1 MSAGEHGREDAA
13 NDDSIDAGADF
24 SEYHDDLAA
33 VERRVARTLDPG
45 VRAFVVA
52 VAILVLI
59 LATALPHTGA
69 ASGWDVL
76 LRDDDAHRVGITLPS
91 TLFVWFSLIAGV
103 LVSGAAVL
111 TRSWAVAWLA
121 TAGCAITVVLGVLAI
136 WSRQTPLLS
145 GERSGPGLGLLLAWF
160 AVVVLT
166 ATWVRLAWA
175 HSATVAAAVGPD
187 PRGLPRLR

>member
-1 MSAGEHGREDAA
+1 MLPVSAQEHGREDSG
-13 NDDSIDAGADF
+13 NDTVGDF

-33 VERRVARTLDPG
+33 VERRVARTLDAG

-59 LATALPHTGA
+59 LATALPHTGP

-76 LRDDDAHRVGITLPS
+76 LRDDEAHRVGITLPS
-91 TLFVWFSLIAGV
+91 TLFVWFSLVAGV

-111 TRSWAVAWLA
+111 TRRWAVAWVA

-136 WSRQTPLLS
+136 WSRQTPLLT
-145 GERSGPGLGLLLAWF
+145 GERSGPGAGLLLAWV
-160 AVVVLT
+160 AVVVLA

-175 HSATVAAAVGPD
+175 HSATVAAAAAPD
-187 PRGLPRLR
+187 PRGMPRLR